1 MPKMYHEII
10 QININGKLKDINP
23 IYFKYVRFVEGM
35 GYPQR
40 IRNLSVITYVK
51 EGHGTF
57 EIYGKQYS
65 LHGGQVY
72 IIPQGVVTSVRADDK
87 DPWKCISVG
96 FEGECCHD
104 FEKLPPVF
112 DSSPE
117 LFEELLA
124 IADFE
129 GRKDIAVASVI
140 MRMYSAWM
148 PHDAPQSENS
158 LASIKLYI
166 DNNFMNPIS
175 VEEIAKEHNM
185 DRTYLSK
192 LFKKKYGKSLKEYI
206 IYTRLKEARLLLTN
220 GKNVTEAALFC
231 GFNSPAHFSRIYKKY
246 YMDPPVAHK
255 ESNYV
260 DRIERK

>member
-1 MPKMYHEII
+1 MEINEEKITAIGVNAFKDANLTNVVIPSEII
-10 QININGKLKDINP
+10 SIGSNAFANNNLETVIIKE
-23 IYFKYVRFVEGM
+23 KY
-35 GYPQR
+35 
-40 IRNLSVITYVK
+40 
-51 EGHGTF
+51 
-57 EIYGKQYS
+57 
-65 LHGGQVY
+65 
-72 IIPQGVVTSVRADDK
+72 
-87 DPWKCISVG
+87 
-96 FEGECCHD
+96 
-104 FEKLPPVF
+104 
-112 DSSPE
+112 DSSNFEFYGDNVFGNFNNIIYDNE
-117 LFEELLA
+117 LT
-124 IADFE
+124 
-129 GRKDIAVASVI
+129 
-140 MRMYSAWM
+140 RML
-148 PHDAPQSENS
+148 N
-158 LASIKLYI
+158 YI

-175 VEEIAKEHNM
+175 VEAIAREHNM